1 MNRARQCSVKKRAIS
16 VKGPYILLLEAYFW
30 GRDMDVLGLKT
41 RVSNRKR
48 FLFQRSDRE
57 ILEVWKMT
65 SKIPIQPNRV
75 DNGVDGGTIVG
86 L

>member
-1 MNRARQCSVKKRAIS
+1 
-16 VKGPYILLLEAYFW
+16 
-30 GRDMDVLGLKT
+30 MDVLGLKT